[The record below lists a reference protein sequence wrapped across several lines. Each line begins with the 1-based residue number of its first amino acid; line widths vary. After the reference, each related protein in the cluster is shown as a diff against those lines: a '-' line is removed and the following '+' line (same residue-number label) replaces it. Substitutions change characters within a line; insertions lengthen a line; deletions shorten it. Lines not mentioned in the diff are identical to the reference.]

1 MGMKGGAEKSW
12 FPCKWAYD
20 DMILLAFDCCNNN
33 NFFCL
38 WYDLEPHLEGGG
50 GSGTAGYPCRSC
62 ILHPHAPAT
71 IMLAGG
77 DKHPPFDGVLIPGFP
92 SAGLLVNECLQSD
105 GHERGGRKVM
115 VSM

>member
-1 MGMKGGAEKSW
+1 
-12 FPCKWAYD
+12 
-20 DMILLAFDCCNNN
+20 
-33 NFFCL
+33 
-38 WYDLEPHLEGGG
+38 
-50 GSGTAGYPCRSC
+50 
-62 ILHPHAPAT
+62 
-71 IMLAGG
+71 MLAGG